1 MGLRLSSRCRLCRAD
16 RWRAPMTASP
26 IPPEQASLTSPI
38 IDCEPPPVGI
48 TACPPP
54 SPAALH
60 RHTPRPLR
68 SMPRPVPRDTLPPRA
83 AAVFVDASLRR
94 VLEVVDRRRPIAQLR
109 PLVTPALIDTII
121 ALTRAPH
128 TGGTARPEGRGTAA
142 TLRQVRLRMVN
153 GEAAEVFGTYTRG
166 PRVLAIA
173 ARIELHRDRWR
184 IVALQLGSGG
194 SSARRPPKS
203 SR

>member
-1 MGLRLSSRCRLCRAD
+1 
-16 RWRAPMTASP
+16 MTASR
-26 IPPEQASLTSPI
+26 IPREPPSLTTPI

-60 RHTPRPLR
+60 RRTPRGL
-68 SMPRPVPRDTLPPRA
+68 RPVARPVRDPMPPRA
-83 AAVFVDASLRR
+83 ALVFADAALRR

-109 PLVTPALIDTII
+109 SLVTPALIDTVT

-128 TGGTARPEGRGTAA
+128 TGGAAAA
-142 TLRQVRLRMVN
+142 TLRRVRLRLVD
-153 GEAAEVFGTYTRG
+153 GDAAEVFGTYTRG
-166 PRVLAIA
+166 PRVLAVA

-184 IVALQLGSGG
+184 IVALQLG
-194 SSARRPPKS
+194 
-203 SR
+203 